1 MAPRCVAALLVV
13 LVAVVQASSE
23 KLINPYVN
31 DYVAVPDVMSM
42 VQMKTGMQAGV
53 KMAATIGAN
62 EAVVFDSNVFIRN
75 AVRAGDSVV
84 VEKTIKSTGS
94 VSSDDKLWA
103 KVGVETLG
111 TMTAKSTITSDAEL
125 ISKGP
130 VTAATGVIKGT
141 LNVAGKTTASEI
153 IEAQKGIL
161 SLDIIRSKEN
171 IISDKAL
178 ISTALLQA
186 NGGIHSMSTINC
198 DDRISAKKDIFTMS
212 YVTAAEG
219 FVTQKDIAAAGD
231 IRSDKNIRAIGT
243 VTGNLVTAQTGGV
256 VSKGLIHSNQDV
268 KADNVIEGT
277 KGVLSKVDVTAENNL
292 VAKKETNTQ
301 TLVVNKGAKILETL
315 DVSGAATFGTAT
327 VKGKLYVGDRAISDI
342 VTSMEADMAK
352 MRTELAESRESM
364 RRMMEMME
372 QRA

>member
-1 MAPRCVAALLVV
+1 MGHKGKMSARALVLLVV
-13 LVAVVQASSE
+13 ATVVVSQASDQLKDS
-23 KLINPYVN
+23 NGYAN
-31 DYVAVPDVMSM
+31 AYVAVPDVVNM

-53 KMAATIGAN
+53 KMTQTAN
-62 EAVVFDSNVFIRN
+62 EGIVFDSSVFIKNTIRS
-75 AVRAGDSVV
+75 GDGVV

-94 VSSDDKLWA
+94 VSTDDKVWA
-103 KVGVETLG
+103 KVALETLG
-111 TMTAKSTITSDAEL
+111 TVTAKNTITSDVEL

-130 VTAATGVIKGT
+130 VTAQTGVIKGT
-141 LNVAGKTTASEI
+141 LNVAGKTTTTEI

-161 SLDIIRSKEN
+161 ALDIIRSKEN

-186 NGGIHSMSTINC
+186 NGGIHSTSTINC

-243 VTGNLVTAQTGGV
+243 VTGNLVTAQTGGI

-292 VAKKETNTQ
+292 IAKKETNTQ
-301 TLVVNKGAKILETL
+301 TLGVQKGAKVLETL
-315 DVSGAATFGTAT
+315 DVVGAATFGTAT
-327 VKGKLYVGDRAISDI
+327 VKGKLMLATAQL
-342 VTSMEADMAK
+342 VTS
-352 MRTELAESRESM
+352 
-364 RRMMEMME
+364 
-372 QRA
+372 